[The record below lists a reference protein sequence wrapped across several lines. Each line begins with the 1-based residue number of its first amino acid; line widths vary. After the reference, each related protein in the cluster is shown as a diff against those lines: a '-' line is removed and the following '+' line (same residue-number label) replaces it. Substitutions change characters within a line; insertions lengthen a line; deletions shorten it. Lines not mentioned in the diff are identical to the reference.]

1 MKIAIDGPAG
11 AGKST
16 VAKLISEKLGI
27 NYLDTGAM
35 YRSIAYAL
43 INNGIDPEDADAV
56 MGNNAKI
63 KHRWAKGYVY

>member
-27 NYLDTGAM
+27 NYLINIGPDWLGRIP
-35 YRSIAYAL
+35 YKSRLILEEVQKKYLEKCNSI
-43 INNGIDPEDADAV
+43 
-56 MGNNAKI
+56 
-63 KHRWAKGYVY
+63 

>member
-35 YRSIAYAL
+35 YRSIA
-43 INNGIDPEDADAV
+43 
-56 MGNNAKI
+56 
-63 KHRWAKGYVY
+63 